1 MVCGLSDCQAA
12 STDLK
17 LAWVSFGV
25 LTTVLVTGG
34 NPLILVMRV
43 LTDFCKLL
51 RILSALRPCGI
62 SPMVIVNA
70 PVLDGDD
77 EDEEPLVAGR
87 GGDGG
92 GLK

>member
-1 MVCGLSDCQAA
+1 VCGLSDCQAA

-25 LTTVLVTGG
+25 LTTALVTGG

-43 LTDFCKLL
+43 LTDVCKLL
-51 RILSALRPCGI
+51 RILLALRSCGI

-77 EDEEPLVAGR
+77 EDEEPPVA
-87 GGDGG
+87 
-92 GLK
+92 LCS